1 MLRLLFILLFLSHS
15 LTGIAQHRTGTAS
28 FYHHKFNGRKTASGD
43 IFNNKKMTAASN
55 HYKLGQWIKVT
66 NEKNGKS
73 VCVLVNDRM
82 AKNSGRLIDLSYEA
96 AKKLCFTA
104 NGVCRVK
111 TEPVSNPAED
121 DNPEI
126 DIIKDSIGYK
136 E

>member
-1 MLRLLFILLFLSHS
+1 
-15 LTGIAQHRTGTAS
+15 
-28 FYHHKFNGRKTASGD
+28 
-43 IFNNKKMTAASN
+43 MTAASN
-55 HYKLGQWIKVT
+55 HYKLGQWVKVT

-111 TEPVSNPAED
+111 TEPASEPKENSIPD
-121 DNPEI
+121 T
-126 DIIKDSIGYK
+126 DIIKDSIGYN